1 MRFVDKFNIRDSIKT
16 SSGDY
21 YFCSLEKLAQ
31 SNPDISVD
39 KMPNAVR
46 IMVESVIRNTSLDI
60 NENFDINKLK
70 LWNDFD
76 NSEEVPYFP
85 SRVLLQDFTGV
96 PTIVDL
102 ASMRDAM
109 LANNGDPSKVNP
121 MVPVDLVIDHS
132 VQVDYFGTQNA
143 FMNNV
148 NKEYERNNER
158 YSLLK
163 WAQNSFDNMKV
174 VPPGA
179 GIVHQVNLEFLSP
192 VISVKNYDNISLV
205 IPDTLIGTDSHT
217 PMVSGLGVLAWGV
230 GGIEAESVMVGQP
243 VYMKIPSVVGVN
255 LTGKLSEK
263 ATATDLVLSITQ
275 KLRSYGVV
283 GKMVEFYGESLNS
296 LSLPDRATISNMAPE
311 YGATA
316 SLFPVDSKTLDY
328 LELTGRTSD
337 QINLIEQYSKSQGLF
352 GSNQDTREYN
362 STITINLDEIEP
374 SMAGPKRPQDKVK
387 LSEVKSN
394 FNTFLA
400 DTGQSI
406 INSNE
411 LDHGSVVIAAITS
424 CTNTSNP
431 DVMVGAGILARNAVR
446 KGLNSRPW
454 VKTSLA
460 PGSQVVDDY
469 LLKADLIDPLE
480 KLGFHIVGHG
490 CTTCIGNSGPLPE
503 KVSNKINDEDLVT
516 CAVLSGNRNF
526 EARIHQQ
533 VKANY
538 LASPILVV
546 AYAIA
551 GTLNINFDTDPI
563 GIGQNGEEVFL
574 EDIWPEKEEI
584 YSIVNHSLNPSM
596 FKDRYG
602 KVFEGDDNW
611 KDLSI
616 PDGNIYKWDKSSTY
630 IQPLSI
636 FNDFKKE
643 LPEMPEINNARILA
657 VLGDSITT
665 DHISPAGNIS
675 KDSPASEFLEMN
687 DISPIDFNTYGAR
700 RGNENV
706 LVRGTFAN
714 IRLRN
719 LLTSDKEGGYTIHF
733 PSNEVMSIYEA
744 SEKYKEDNT
753 PLVIIAGDEYGS
765 GSSRDWAAKGPYLLG
780 VKLVIAKSFER
791 IHRSNLIGM
800 GILPVEFVN
809 GEDFNLL
816 KMNGDAILSIENMED
831 VKTSSSLF
839 QMTVK
844 NPDSKDIKK
853 ITLKSRID
861 TNAEVNYYVNGGLL
875 QFVLRKLLND

>member
-60 NENFDINKLK
+60 NEDFDINKLK

-163 WAQNSFDNMKV
+163 WAQNSFDNIKV

-503 KVSNKINDEDLVT
+503 KVSNKINDENLVT

-643 LPEMPEINNARILA
+643 LPEMPEIYNARILA

-816 KMNGDAILSIENMED
+816 KMNGDAILSIENIED
-831 VKTSSSLF
+831 VKTPSSLF

>member
-1 MRFVDKFNIRDSIKT
+1 MRFVDKFNIKDSIET

-21 YFCSLEKLAQ
+21 YFCSLEKLAE
-31 SNPDISVD
+31 SNPDIGID
-39 KMPNAVR
+39 KMPNAVK

-109 LANNGDPSKVNP
+109 LTNNGDPSKVNP

-132 VQVDYFGTQNA
+132 VQVDYFGTKNA

-163 WAQNSFDNMKV
+163 WAQNSFDNVKV

-192 VISVKNYDNISLV
+192 VISVRNYDNISLV

-243 VYMKIPSVVGVN
+243 VYMKIPSVIGVN
-255 LTGKLSEK
+255 LTGKLSAK

-328 LELTGRTSD
+328 LELTGRTND

-352 GSNQDTREYN
+352 RSNQDTREYN

-406 INSNE
+406 VNSNE

-469 LLKADLIDPLE
+469 LLKAGLIDPLE

-503 KVSNKINDEDLVT
+503 KVSNKINDENLVT

-526 EARIHQQ
+526 EARVHQQ

-584 YSIVNHSLNPSM
+584 HSIVNHSLNPSM

-643 LPEMPEINNARILA
+643 LPEMPEINKARILA

-700 RGNENV
+700 RGNENI

-816 KMNGDAILSIENMED
+816 KMNGDAILSIENIED
-831 VKTSSSLF
+831 VKTPSSLF

>member
-60 NENFDINKLK
+60 NEDFDINKLK

-469 LLKADLIDPLE
+469 LLKADLIAPLE

-643 LPEMPEINNARILA
+643 LPEMPEIYNARILA

-816 KMNGDAILSIENMED
+816 KMNGDAILSIENIED

>member
-1 MRFVDKFNIRDSIKT
+1 MRFVDKFNIKDSIKT

-21 YFCSLEKLAQ
+21 YYCSLEKLAE
-31 SNPDISVD
+31 SNPDIRID
-39 KMPNAVR
+39 KMPNAVK
-46 IMVESVIRNTSLDI
+46 IMVESVIRNTSLNI
-60 NENFDINKLK
+60 NEDFDINKLK
-70 LWNDFD
+70 LWHDFD

-132 VQVDYFGTQNA
+132 VQVDYFGTKNA

-148 NKEYERNNER
+148 NKEYERNTER

-192 VISVKNYDNISLV
+192 VISVREYENISLA

-255 LTGKLSEK
+255 LVGKLSAT

-283 GKMVEFYGESLNS
+283 GKMVEFYGESLNL

-328 LELTGRTSD
+328 LELTGRTDD
-337 QINLIEQYSKSQGLF
+337 QLNLIEQYSKSQGLF
-352 GSNQDTREYN
+352 GSSQNIREYN

-431 DVMVGAGILARNAVR
+431 DVMIGAGILARNAVN
-446 KGLNSRPW
+446 KGLNSRSW

-503 KVSNKINDEDLVT
+503 NVSNKIDEENLVT

-526 EARIHQQ
+526 EARIH
-533 VKANY
+533 
-538 LASPILVV
+538 P
-546 AYAIA
+546 
-551 GTLNINFDTDPI
+551 NI
-563 GIGQNGEEVFL
+563 
-574 EDIWPEKEEI
+574 
-584 YSIVNHSLNPSM
+584 
-596 FKDRYG
+596 
-602 KVFEGDDNW
+602 
-611 KDLSI
+611 
-616 PDGNIYKWDKSSTY
+616 
-630 IQPLSI
+630 
-636 FNDFKKE
+636 
-643 LPEMPEINNARILA
+643 
-657 VLGDSITT
+657 
-665 DHISPAGNIS
+665 
-675 KDSPASEFLEMN
+675 
-687 DISPIDFNTYGAR
+687 
-700 RGNENV
+700 
-706 LVRGTFAN
+706 
-714 IRLRN
+714 
-719 LLTSDKEGGYTIHF
+719 
-733 PSNEVMSIYEA
+733 
-744 SEKYKEDNT
+744 
-753 PLVIIAGDEYGS
+753 
-765 GSSRDWAAKGPYLLG
+765 
-780 VKLVIAKSFER
+780 
-791 IHRSNLIGM
+791 
-800 GILPVEFVN
+800 
-809 GEDFNLL
+809 
-816 KMNGDAILSIENMED
+816 KMNF
-831 VKTSSSLF
+831 F
-839 QMTVK
+839 Q
-844 NPDSKDIKK
+844 
-853 ITLKSRID
+853 
-861 TNAEVNYYVNGGLL
+861 
-875 QFVLRKLLND
+875 

>member
-643 LPEMPEINNARILA
+643 LPEMPEIYNARILA

-816 KMNGDAILSIENMED
+816 KMNGDAILSIENIED

>member
-60 NENFDINKLK
+60 NEDFDINKLK

-217 PMVSGLGVLAWGV
+217 PMISGLGVLAWGV

-503 KVSNKINDEDLVT
+503 KVSNKINDENLVT

-643 LPEMPEINNARILA
+643 LPEMPEIYNARILA

-816 KMNGDAILSIENMED
+816 KMNGDAILSIENIED

>member
-1 MRFVDKFNIRDSIKT
+1 MRFVDKFNIKDSIKT

-21 YFCSLEKLAQ
+21 YYCSLEKL
-31 SNPDISVD
+31 SELNPGLRID
-39 KMPNAVR
+39 KMPNAVK

-60 NENFDINKLK
+60 NEDFDINKLK

-102 ASMRDAM
+102 ASMRDAI

-132 VQVDYFGTQNA
+132 VQVDYFGTKNA

-148 NKEYERNNER
+148 NKEYERNTER

-192 VISVKNYDNISLV
+192 VISVREYENISLA

-255 LTGKLSEK
+255 LVGKLSSK

-283 GKMVEFYGESLNS
+283 GKMVEFYGESLNL

-337 QINLIEQYSKSQGLF
+337 QLNLIEQYSKSQGLF
-352 GSNQDTREYN
+352 GSSQNIREYN
-362 STITINLDEIEP
+362 STITIDLDEIEP

-400 DTGQSI
+400 ETGQSI
-406 INSNE
+406 VNSNE

-431 DVMVGAGILARNAVR
+431 DVMVGAGILARNAVK
-446 KGLNSRPW
+446 KGLNSKSW

-469 LLKADLIDPLE
+469 LLKADLINPLE

-503 KVSNKINDEDLVT
+503 IVSNKINDENLVT

-526 EARIHQQ
+526 EARVHQQ

-551 GTLNINFDTDPI
+551 GTLNINFDNDPI
-563 GIGQNGEEVFL
+563 GIGQNGEKVFL
-574 EDIWPEKEEI
+574 EDIWPDKEEI
-584 YSIVNHSLNPSM
+584 HSIVNYSLNPSM
-596 FKDRYG
+596 FKNRYD

-643 LPEMPEINNARILA
+643 LPQMPEIQNARILA

-687 DISPIDFNTYGAR
+687 DISPIDFNTYGSR

-714 IRLRN
+714 VRLKN
-719 LLTSDKEGGYTIHF
+719 LLTSDKEGGYTVHF
-733 PSNEVMSIYEA
+733 PSKEIMSIYEA
-744 SEKYKEDNT
+744 SEKYKKDNT

-800 GILPVEFVN
+800 GILPVEFID

-816 KMNGDAILSIENMED
+816 NMHGSEILSIENIEN
-831 VKTSSSLF
+831 VKTPSCLF
-839 QMTVK
+839 NMTIK
-844 NPDSKDIKK
+844 NPDSGDMKK
-853 ITLKSRID
+853 INLKSRID
-861 TNAEVNYYVNGGLL
+861 TNAEVNYYINGGLL
-875 QFVLRKLLND
+875 QFVLRELLND

>member
-31 SNPDISVD
+31 IIPGISVD

-60 NENFDINKLK
+60 NEDFDINKLK

-132 VQVDYFGTQNA
+132 VQVDYFGTKNA

-316 SLFPVDSKTLDY
+316 SLFPEDSKTLDY

-551 GTLNINFDTDPI
+551 GSLNINFDTDPI
-563 GIGQNGEEVFL
+563 GIGQNGDEVFL

-791 IHRSNLIGM
+791 IH
-800 GILPVEFVN
+800 
-809 GEDFNLL
+809 
-816 KMNGDAILSIENMED
+816 
-831 VKTSSSLF
+831 
-839 QMTVK
+839 
-844 NPDSKDIKK
+844 
-853 ITLKSRID
+853 
-861 TNAEVNYYVNGGLL
+861 
-875 QFVLRKLLND
+875 

>member
-1 MRFVDKFNIRDSIKT
+1 MKFVDKFGIKDSIKT

-21 YFCSLEKLAQ
+21 YYCSLEKLAE
-31 SNPDISVD
+31 SNPDIRID
-39 KMPNAVR
+39 TMPNAVR
-46 IMVESVIRNTSLDI
+46 IMVENVIRNTSLDI
-60 NENFDINKLK
+60 NEDFDINKLK

-132 VQVDYFGTQNA
+132 VQVDYFGTKNA

-148 NKEYERNNER
+148 NKEYERNTER

-192 VISVKNYDNISLV
+192 VISVREYDNISLA

-255 LTGKLSEK
+255 LVGKLSAT

-283 GKMVEFYGESLNS
+283 GKMVEFYGESLNL

-328 LELTGRTSD
+328 LELTGRTDD
-337 QINLIEQYSKSQGLF
+337 QLNLIEQYSKSQGLF
-352 GSNQDTREYN
+352 GSSHNIREYN

-431 DVMVGAGILARNAVR
+431 DVMIGAGILARNAVN
-446 KGLNSRPW
+446 KGLNSRSW

-503 KVSNKINDEDLVT
+503 NVSNKIDEENLVT

-526 EARIHQQ
+526 EARVHQQ

-563 GIGQNGEEVFL
+563 GIGHKGEKVFL
-574 EDIWPEKEEI
+574 EDIWPNKDEI
-584 YSIVNHSLNPSM
+584 HSIVNYSLNPSM
-596 FKDRYG
+596 FKNRYD

-611 KDLSI
+611 KNLSI

-643 LPEMPEINNARILA
+643 LPQMPEIQNARILA

-687 DISPIDFNTYGAR
+687 DISPIDFNTYGSR
-700 RGNENV
+700 RGNENI

-714 IRLRN
+714 VRLRN
-719 LLTSDKEGGYTIHF
+719 LLTSETEGGYTIYF
-733 PSNEVMSIYEA
+733 PTKEIMSIYDA
-744 SEKYKEDNT
+744 SQEYKKDNT
-753 PLVIIAGDEYGS
+753 PLVLIAGDEYGS

-780 VKLVIAKSFER
+780 VRLVIAKSFER

-800 GILPVEFVN
+800 GILPVEFIN

-816 KMNGDAILSIENMED
+816 KMNGDEILSIENIED
-831 VKTSSSLF
+831 VKTPSCLF
-839 QMTVK
+839 NMTIK
-844 NPDSKDIKK
+844 NPDTGDIK
-853 ITLKSRID
+853 TTSLKSRID